1 MKQKIGK
8 ILIALFVI
16 LLCAS
21 GCAKKEKQEVK
32 EQEVNYEALYNTY
45 VKSNVISTQGLSS
58 ISEESFELQLDENS
72 PKLAIDNIKEAN
84 TGVIGRYIAD
94 LDGDDIPE
102 MILSYVD
109 DSDENKGALMID
121 VYTIKD
127 GKIKKVDGEL
137 QFEFFY
143 NKCRGNLHIFLQEVN
158 GERKL
163 CVLKA
168 FERSFGVLFY
178 EMSIDVYCMEEGKMV
193 RYAHEEMVE
202 GDYGE
207 QAMQIAKNVKEEI
220 NLGEWFEKEFIAG
233 LGENG
238 TTVFAPYNYT
248 LSTRDKSI
256 TDVARIQA
264 LLDRGIQ
271 TFKYYDYA
279 NMREEILY
287 EDVYKKLIADKLIP
301 EMGIAGKAFNAWEN
315 INIDAGECYG
325 EVAEEHLGL
334 VSAIEFDFNQDEVL
348 ELLVFY
354 LKQEV
359 VESAGGGN
367 MTKQNLYID
376 LYTQKNHKAKFV
388 CTVDVLEPVLPWS
401 SVFAYEDTLDASIRQ
416 YEGNTYLYIE
426 RGCTNEGPVQVSYS
440 VYNLTNMESIEKIIY
455 YMPIIDGDRL
465 NGELLIPAGTLSGSS
480 GEHEFIAKV
489 ENEKVEL
496 YFESFWGEPETRYGD
511 LKFKTY
517 EEAEQQVASELKEM
531 GYVKEEPEERM
542 QILWWQYLNEG
553 GPYVHIDDNTFL
565 SHYSEAIQ
573 QKNMEL
579 QEKAD
584 EIEQKTDEVEE
595 DVSTEVVPEST
606 PQDVVP
612 NQPQDT
618 PSQQQDTQ
626 SQQGLGQEV
635 ETENLIGEWEIDV
648 EKFNA
653 VNSDSLSF
661 AYGSGIKYG
670 HSMTLSSDSSFSYY
684 IGISVDGYGT
694 YTQQGNQIVVNIT
707 SSDNGCELGGMVCSV
722 VKENGTT
729 YILMND
735 GDYQIYWRR
744 K

>member
-1 MKQKIGK
+1 MKKEIGQ
-8 ILIALFVI
+8 ILIVFSAI

-32 EQEVNYEALYNTY
+32 EQGVSYEALYNTY
-45 VKSNVISTQGLSS
+45 VKSNVISAQGLAS
-58 ISEESFELQLDENS
+58 ISEESFELELDENS
-72 PKLAIDNIKEAN
+72 PKLAIANIKEAN
-84 TGVIGRYIAD
+84 TGVIGRYIED

-109 DSDENKGALMID
+109 DSDENKGALIID

-127 GKIKKVDGEL
+127 EKIKKVDGEL

-143 NKCRGNLHIFLQEVN
+143 NKCRGNLHVFLQEVD
-158 GERKL
+158 GETKL

-178 EMSIDVYCMEEGKMV
+178 EMSIDVYCMEDGKLV
-193 RYAHEEMVE
+193 CRAHEEMVE

-207 QAMQIAKNVKEEI
+207 QAMQIAKNVKEDI
-220 NLGEWFEKEFIAG
+220 HLGEWFEKEFIEG
-233 LGENG
+233 SGVEG

-248 LSTRDKSI
+248 LSTKDKSI

-264 LLDRGIQ
+264 LLDCGIQ

-287 EDVYKKLIADKLIP
+287 EDVYQKLMADKLIP
-301 EMGIAGKAFNAWEN
+301 EIGIASKSFNAWEDM
-315 INIDAGECYG
+315 NIDAGECYG
-325 EVAEEHLGL
+325 EIDEEHLGL
-334 VSAIEFDFNQDEVL
+334 VSAIEFDCNQDEVL

-354 LKQEV
+354 LKQEK
-359 VESAGGGN
+359 VEDAGGGN

-376 LYTQKNHKAKFV
+376 LYTRKNNKAEFV

-401 SVFAYEDTLDASIRQ
+401 SVFAYEDTLAASIRK
-416 YEGNTYLYIE
+416 YDGNTYLYIE

-440 VYNLTNMESIEKIIY
+440 VYNLTNMESIEKVIY

-465 NGELLIPAGTLSGSS
+465 NGELIIPAGTISGSS

-489 ENEKVEL
+489 EDKKVEV
-496 YFESFWGEPETRYGD
+496 YFESFWGEPDTRYGE

-531 GYVKEEPEERM
+531 GYVKEEPEERI
-542 QILWWQYLNEG
+542 QILWWQYLNEE
-553 GPYVHIDDNTFL
+553 GPYVHIDDKSFL
-565 SHYSEAIQ
+565 SHYAEAMQ
-573 QKNMEL
+573 QKNMEP
-579 QEKAD
+579 QEEAD
-584 EIEQKTDEVEE
+584 EIERETDEREGNI
-595 DVSTEVVPEST
+595 STEIVPETT

-618 PSQQQDTQ
+618 QSQPQNTQ
-626 SQQGLGQEV
+626 SQHGSGEEV
-635 ETENLIGEWEIDV
+635 EIENLIGEWEIDV

-670 HSMTLSSDSSFSYY
+670 HSMTLSSDSAFSYY
-684 IGISVDGYGT
+684 IGISADGYGT

-707 SSDNGCELGGMVCSV
+707 SSDNGCELGEKVCSV

-729 YILMND
+729 YILMDD